1 MKSKN
6 ITKIKELSVFFPLY
20 NEQDNVALLAKEAVS
35 VFSKYAE
42 KYEIILVND
51 GSKDNTKKIAL
62 QMANKYKNVRV
73 VSQRNKGYGGAVKRG
88 FKEAKYNWV
97 FFSDGDLQFDLGEFK
112 KFVKY
117 TKNYDLVIGYRKN
130 RAEGFK
136 RKQIAN
142 ALKIWNRVLLGF
154 PRDIKDIDCAFKL
167 ISKDAIKSFSP
178 IYSDGAMVTT
188 EFLLK
193 SYKAGFKIKQ
203 LGVKHY
209 KRRFGS
215 STGSNTKVILKA
227 VKDTFVLRQLL
238 ISTGELFGVSS
249 IQNLFKK
256 PIVAK

>member
-1 MKSKN
+1 MVKPKS
-6 ITKIKELSVFFPLY
+6 IKKLNELSVFFPLF
-20 NEQDNVALLAKEAVS
+20 NEEKNVIPLVKEALS
-35 VFSKYAE
+35 VFPKYAK

-51 GSKDNTKKIAL
+51 GSTDSTRKIAL
-62 QMANKYKNVRV
+62 KLAKRYKNVRL

-97 FFSDGDLQFDLGEFK
+97 FFSDGDLQFKLKEVE

-117 TKNYDLVIGYRKN
+117 TKDYDLVIGYRKT

-154 PRDIKDIDCAFKL
+154 PRQIKDIDCAFKL
-167 ISKDAIKSFSP
+167 ISKDAIKSFLP

-193 SYKAGFKIKQ
+193 SHKKGFKIKQ
-203 LGVKHY
+203 LGVNHY
-209 KRRFGS
+209 KRKHGEQ
-215 STGSNTKVILKA
+215 TGSNIKVILKA
-227 VKDTFVLRQLL
+227 VKDTFILRQRLVKQ
-238 ISTGELFGVSS
+238 GELFGFNGVVH
-249 IQNLFKK
+249 NTPF
-256 PIVAK
+256 AKAK